1 MYPFARPHGVGVA
14 VNEAGDEALAAHV
27 DHLLEEAEVE
37 GGELRVET
45 DVTDE
50 AVPRGK
56 GTRGKF

>member
-1 MYPFARPHGVGVA
+1 MDPLARPHGVGVA
-14 VNEAGDEALAAHV
+14 VHEAGDETLAAHV

-37 GGELRVET
+37 RGELRVET

-50 AVPRGK
+50 TVPRGR